1 VTFAANQPLAVTVT
15 KPPFATA
22 VDHARPLIVDGL
34 LSRAASTLGDV
45 LMSAAIVVCIPFVI
59 LAVGIPIALCLRLLL
74 WIAGML

>member
-22 VDHARPLIVDGL
+22 VDHASPLIDDGL
-34 LSRAASTLGDV
+34 LSRAASTLGDA
-45 LMSAAIVVCIPFVI
+45 LMSAAIVICIPFVI